1 MQILVV
7 VANNQERTLLTEVE
21 KGSMSTSVVHG
32 LVRPEPKDKL
42 PVSQGLPLAACLSTR
57 RGGAVAWGA
66 EASHR
71 CGGSMSISERRQRGR
86 QAASTV
92 SQWPSGGRWGAVRRP
107 STDLPFAHTH
117 TERDGRPHHRRRAT
131 ALSARSLRV

>member
-42 PVSQGLPLAACLSTR
+42 PVSQGLPLAACLSTQCGAS
-57 RGGAVAWGA
+57 GGELNV
-66 EASHR
+66 
-71 CGGSMSISERRQRGR
+71 CGGQVG
-86 QAASTV
+86 
-92 SQWPSGGRWGAVRRP
+92 
-107 STDLPFAHTH
+107 
-117 TERDGRPHHRRRAT
+117 RRA
-131 ALSARSLRV
+131 LER